1 MSEPIKAIKTPV
13 HLEYTVTAGHA
24 LSRFLRGIMEKR
36 LLGERCPVCQKVYV
50 PPRGA
55 CPTCAV
61 ATRDVVEVKDK
72 GTITT
77 FCVVNVPV
85 EGKQIELPYVVAS
98 IVLDGADI
106 EIFHLI
112 REIPAKD
119 VRMGLRVEAVWVPPE
134 QMGPT
139 LESIAHFKP
148 SGEPDAS
155 YESFKEFV

>member
-1 MSEPIKAIKTPV
+1 MSDPIRMIKTPLR
-13 HLEYTVTAGHA
+13 LEYTVTAGEA
-24 LSRFLRGIMEKR
+24 LSRFLRGVMEKR
-36 LLGERCPVCQKVYV
+36 LLGERCPVCLKVYV

-61 ATRDVVEVKDK
+61 ATRDVVELKDT
-72 GTITT
+72 GTVTT

-85 EGKQIELPYVVAS
+85 EGKDIELPYVVAS

-119 VRMGLRVEAVWVPPE
+119 VRMGLRVQAVWQPPE
-134 QMGPT
+134 KIGPT

-148 SGEPDAS
+148 TGEPDAS
-155 YESFKEFV
+155 YESLKGYV

>member
-13 HLEYTVTAGHA
+13 RLEYTVTAGHA

-36 LLGERCPVCQKVYV
+36 ILGERCPVCERVYV

-61 ATRDVVEVKDK
+61 ATRDVVELKHS

-77 FCVVNVPV
+77 FCIVNVPV

-119 VRMGLRVEAVWVPPE
+119 VRMGLRVQAVWVPPE
-134 QMGPT
+134 QM
-139 LESIAHFKP
+139 
-148 SGEPDAS
+148 
-155 YESFKEFV
+155 

>member
-1 MSEPIKAIKTPV
+1 MSEPITLIKTPV
-13 HLEYTVTAGHA
+13 RLEYTVTAGHA
-24 LSRFLRGIMEKR
+24 LSRFLQGIMQKK
-36 LLGERCPVCQKVYV
+36 LLGERCPQCSKVYV
-50 PPRGA
+50 PARGA
-55 CPTCAV
+55 CPTCMV
-61 ATRDVVEVKDK
+61 ATRDVVELKDT

-112 REIPAKD
+112 REIPASE
-119 VRMGLRVEAVWVPPE
+119 VRMGLRVKAVWAPPE
-134 QMGPT
+134 QIGPT
-139 LESIAHFKP
+139 LESITHFKP

-155 YESFKEFV
+155 YESLKGYV